1 MRRVFVVEDDPHNA
15 LLFRKLLER
24 RGGFTV
30 TVTESAPAVIEAARR
45 GDVDLII
52 LDVSLTNTSWQGEPV
67 NGIELCRILKADPA
81 TAGVP
86 TVLATAH
93 AMRGDAE
100 SFVTQSGA
108 DGYVSK
114 PILDHAAFIQQMLAQ
129 CGDAAA

>member
-1 MRRVFVVEDDPHNA
+1 MRRVLVVEDDPHNA

-24 RGGFTV
+24 RGGFQV
-30 TVTESAPAVIEAARR
+30 TVTESAPEVLASVHSGE
-45 GDVDLII
+45 VDLVI
-52 LDVSLTNTSWQGEPV
+52 LDVSLANTTWEGKPV
-67 NGIELCRILKADPA
+67 NGIELCRMLKADPA

-86 TVLATAH
+86 IVLATAH

-114 PILDHAAFIQQMLAQ
+114 PILDHGAFVLQIQSLCREAA
-129 CGDAAA
+129 

>member
-1 MRRVFVVEDDPHNA
+1 MRRVLVVEDDPHNA

-30 TVTESAPAVIEAARR
+30 SVTEAADQVVDVARR
-45 GDVDLII
+45 ADTDLII
-52 LDVSLTNTSWQGEPV
+52 LDVSLNNTSWQGAPI
-67 NGIELCRILKADPA
+67 NGIELCRLLKGDPA

-86 TVLATAH
+86 VVLATAH

-100 SFVTQSGA
+100 GFVKESGA

-114 PILDHAAFIQQMLAQ
+114 PILDHAAFVEQMVGL
-129 CGDAAA
+129 CRSAA